1 MNNIIHVE
9 ILRAEKK
16 ITTRDGNERIVC
28 CPHCKRKMTLKSL
41 THTYVV
47 ELVLEKGG
55 KQTVL
60 TLFPNVIATL
70 SIDMTI
76 IDEELLMLENYDY

>member
-1 MNNIIHVE
+1 
-9 ILRAEKK
+9 
-16 ITTRDGNERIVC
+16 
-28 CPHCKRKMTLKSL
+28 MTLKSL
-41 THTYVV
+41 TRTYVV

-76 IDEELLMLENYDY
+76 IDEELLILENYDFHYSRKRVVTNIVKHEHLD